1 MNNKADF
8 QTFFKTDN
16 SSKTNLHY
24 DLVASK
30 FMTGIENHQ
39 RKQYYSSESNSAII
53 LLIGA
58 IFQIAFGLVVF
69 IVSSVFQLFKSSK

>member
-1 MNNKADF
+1 MKSSNDF

-30 FMTGIENHQ
+30 YMTGIENHK
-39 RKQYYSSESNSAII
+39 RKQYYSSESSSAII
-53 LLIGA
+53 MLIGA
-58 IFQIAFGLVVF
+58 IFQIAFGLLVF
-69 IVSSVFQLFKSSK
+69 IISNVFHMFKSSK